1 MEEIFSAVLTLVMF
15 GLLLEVARRRRRDRR
30 EARRRGP
37 VRGRVVSVDRVEH
50 RTRTASWLVTTV
62 YEVPG
67 HADLLHHRRFFEDEG
82 PALLWARLHREGS
95 EHDVFPNRREPGVAF
110 VAEDLRERDVVV
122 LVLLVAMGA
131 LLAVALWQ
139 LAAWYLSE

>member
-1 MEEIFSAVLTLVMF
+1 MEDAFALVIALVSAVLGVVLIVRNR
-15 GLLLEVARRRRRDRR
+15 GARI

-37 VRGRVVSVDRVEH
+37 VRGRVLTVDREEH
-50 RTRTASWLVTTV
+50 RTRTSSWRVTTV

-95 EHDVFPNRREPGVAF
+95 EHDVFPNAREPGTAF
-110 VAEDLRERDVVV
+110 VAEDLRGSDSV
-122 LVLLVAMGA
+122 LVLVVVVM
-131 LLAVALWQ
+131 AVMV
-139 LAAWYLSE
+139 LAALGAFLVETFR

>member
-15 GLLLEVARRRRRDRR
+15 GLLLEAARRRRRDRR

-95 EHDVFPNRREPGVAF
+95 EHDVFPNRRVPGTAF
-110 VAEDLRERDVVV
+110 VAEDLRGSDSILV
-122 LVLLVAMGA
+122 LVALVMGLIALAALVAF
-131 LLAVALWQ
+131 LVKVFR
-139 LAAWYLSE
+139 